1 MAFVWISY
9 GFRKAFRKAFV
20 RPSYGFRTAFVRRSL
35 GVRWAFVRRSCGVSK
50 AFVRLLESS
59 SEIIHWNIENQ
70 FKIYFQKSKKKNK
83 TPKIT
88 HNYGLNANDS
98 VFFFLYLNYY

>member
-1 MAFVWISY
+1 MALVRRFVRLSY
-9 GFRKAFRKAFV
+9 GV
-20 RPSYGFRTAFVRRSL
+20 RTAFVRRSL

-70 FKIYFQKSKKKNK
+70 FKRYFQKSKKTKLQK
-83 TPKIT
+83 SHTIM
-88 HNYGLNANDS
+88 
-98 VFFFLYLNYY
+98 V